1 MRRLLVALALFMAAP
16 TLAPTGLAFAAAVAP
31 ASTLATAE
39 EATAPK
45 AKPSDEAAVHTQLR
59 ALRDRLV
66 AGVNAK
72 NPDAILADL
81 DDDILFTAMN
91 NEVVNGKDDARAYY
105 AKMLVGSQRI
115 VKDMSLTV
123 EVDDLSILLADGEVA
138 MAAGSSVAA
147 FDMMVGDS
155 FEVPLRWTA
164 TLNNTENGWKV
175 ASIHFSAN
183 MFDNPLMS
191 GFKTFAYVLA
201 GGLGALGLLLGWL
214 IGRRRKRA

>member
-1 MRRLLVALALFMAAP
+1 MRKLVLALALLLAGPALAQAEVAPPPDAPAAP
-16 TLAPTGLAFAAAVAP
+16 AGMTPEEAAAHNA
-31 ASTLATAE
+31 
-39 EATAPK
+39 
-45 AKPSDEAAVHTQLR
+45 LR

-66 AGVNAK
+66 AAVNAK
-72 NPDAILADL
+72 DPDAILADL

-91 NEVVNGKDDARAYY
+91 NEVVHGKDEARAYY

-123 EVDDLSILLADGEVA
+123 EVDDLSILMADGEVA
-138 MAAGSSVAA
+138 MAAGSSVAN

-155 FEVPLRWTA
+155 FQVPLRWTA
-164 TLNNTENGWKV
+164 TLRNTDKGWKV
-175 ASIHFSAN
+175 AAIHFSAN

-191 GFKTFAYVLA
+191 GFQTFAYALA
-201 GGLGALGLLLGWL
+201 GGLGLLGLLLGWL

>member
-1 MRRLLVALALFMAAP
+1 MRKIVFAVALLVAGPVLAQTEAAP
-16 TLAPTGLAFAAAVAP
+16 EPAATAAP
-31 ASTLATAE
+31 AGMTA
-39 EATAPK
+39 
-45 AKPSDEAAVHTQLR
+45 DEAAAHNALR
-59 ALRDRLV
+59 GLRDRLV

-91 NEVVNGKDDARAYY
+91 NEVVHGKDEARAYY

-115 VKDMSLTV
+115 VEDMSLTV
-123 EVDDLSILLADGEVA
+123 DVDDLSILMADGEVA
-138 MAAGSSVAA
+138 LAAGSSVAN

-164 TLNNTENGWKV
+164 TLRSTDNGWKV
-175 ASIHFSAN
+175 AAIHFSAN

-191 GFKTFAYVLA
+191 GFRTFAYALA
-201 GGLGALGLLLGWL
+201 GGLGLLGLLIGWL

>member
-1 MRRLLVALALFMAAP
+1 MRKFVLALALLLAGPALAQAEVAPPPDAPAAP
-16 TLAPTGLAFAAAVAP
+16 AGMTPEEAAAHNA
-31 ASTLATAE
+31 
-39 EATAPK
+39 
-45 AKPSDEAAVHTQLR
+45 LR

-72 NPDAILADL
+72 KPDAILADL

-91 NEVVNGKDDARAYY
+91 NEVVHGKDEARAYY

-123 EVDDLSILLADGEVA
+123 AVDDLSILMADGEVA
-138 MAAGSSVAA
+138 LAAGSSVAD

-155 FEVPLRWTA
+155 FQVPLRWTA
-164 TLNNTENGWKV
+164 TLRNTDSGWKV
-175 ASIHFSAN
+175 AAIHFSAN

-191 GFKTFAYVLA
+191 GFKSFAYALA
-201 GGLGALGLLLGWL
+201 GGLGLLGLLIGWL

>member
-1 MRRLLVALALFMAAP
+1 MRKLLTALMLLMASPLFAQTMPELAATAAP
-16 TLAPTGLAFAAAVAP
+16 AVAIPAGMTPEEAAAH
-31 ASTLATAE
+31 E
-39 EATAPK
+39 G
-45 AKPSDEAAVHTQLR
+45 LR
-59 ALRDRLV
+59 SLRDRLV
-66 AGVNAK
+66 AAVNAK

-81 DDDILFTAMN
+81 DNDILFTAMN
-91 NEVVNGKDDARAYY
+91 NEVVHGKEAASAYY

-123 EVDDLSILLADGEVA
+123 AVDDLSILLADGKVA
-138 MAAGSSVAA
+138 MAAGSSVAK

-164 TLNNTENGWKV
+164 TLNNTETGWKV

-183 MFDNPLMS
+183 MFDNPLMA
-191 GFKTFAYVLA
+191 GFQTFAYALA
-201 GGLGALGLLLGWL
+201 GGLAVLGLIIGWL

>member
-1 MRRLLVALALFMAAP
+1 MRKLVLALALF
-16 TLAPTGLAFAAAVAP
+16 LAGPALAQAEVAP
-31 ASTLATAE
+31 PPAPVDAPAGMTPE
-39 EATAPK
+39 EAATH
-45 AKPSDEAAVHTQLR
+45 EALR

-66 AGVNAK
+66 AGVNDK

-91 NEVVNGKDDARAYY
+91 NEVVHGKDEARAYY

-138 MAAGSSVAA
+138 LAAGSSLAD
-147 FDMMVGDS
+147 FDMMVGDR
-155 FEVPLRWTA
+155 FQVPLRWTA
-164 TLNNTENGWKV
+164 TLRKTESGWKV
-175 ASIHFSAN
+175 AAIHFSAN

-191 GFKTFAYVLA
+191 GFQTFAYALA
-201 GGLGALGLLLGWL
+201 GGLLVIGLVIGWL
-214 IGRRRKRA
+214 VGRRRKRA

>member
-1 MRRLLVALALFMAAP
+1 MRKLVLALALFLTGPA
-16 TLAPTGLAFAAAVAP
+16 LAQAEVAP
-31 ASTLATAE
+31 PPPAADTPAGMTPE
-39 EATAPK
+39 EAATH
-45 AKPSDEAAVHTQLR
+45 EALR

-66 AGVNAK
+66 AGVNDK

-91 NEVVNGKDDARAYY
+91 NEVVHGKDEARAYY

-138 MAAGSSVAA
+138 LAAGSSLAD
-147 FDMMVGDS
+147 FDMMVGDR
-155 FEVPLRWTA
+155 FQVPLRWTA
-164 TLNNTENGWKV
+164 TLRNTESGWKV
-175 ASIHFSAN
+175 AAIHFSAN

-191 GFKTFAYVLA
+191 GFQTFAYALA
-201 GGLGALGLLLGWL
+201 GGLLVIGLVIGWL
-214 IGRRRKRA
+214 VGRRRKRA